1 MKKRLIIILLAL
13 CLVVGMF
20 SGTIPFTATACEEN
34 CGQPGLLPYDE
45 EIGCNATITERVCV
59 KSNLDSQNPEDPYLK
74 KGDVVWVIG
83 LWEEKDE
90 GKFYYLVQIKKL
102 EVYGY
107 IPVSSA
113 ELHQNYELP
122 YIQEDCWAG
131 FDPEEEEIDW
141 VQVKKAGKITKDG
154 GAIVRIDI
162 YNPDAEKDP
171 MLDENSDV
179 WVKRIGFYEGEYWYH
194 ISMGYYGE
202 MYVRTKFVTLDGE
215 EKPAEAEPQKPG
227 TAKSESKKDKGQK
240 QEGSEENAVTEKV
253 EQVEKQGKVS
263 PLDRYLFFTSH
274 GGVMCRA
281 WNLNQSAFQQ
291 LHLF

>member
-1 MKKRLIIILLAL
+1 MEKRLIIILLAL

-83 LWEEKDE
+83 WWEEKDE
-90 GKFYYLVQIKKL
+90 SKYYYLVQIKKL

-107 IPVSSA
+107 ISVSSA
-113 ELHQNYELP
+113 ELHNNYELP
-122 YIQEDCWAG
+122 YTQEDCWAG

-141 VQVKKAGKITKDG
+141 DTVEQYGMINKNDVT
-154 GAIVRIDI
+154 VRRDI
-162 YNPDAEKDP
+162 ANPKPEDP
-171 MLDENSDV
+171 QLDEDCIV
-179 WVKRIGFYEGEYWYH
+179 WVKARGYWKGEYWYH

-227 TAKSESKKDKGQK
+227 TAKSESKKDSNARQ
-240 QEGSEENAVTEKV
+240 QEPEQPTGAEKV
-253 EQVEKQGKVS
+253 DVVAKQGKVS
-263 PLDRYLFFTSH
+263 TLDRYLFYTSH

-281 WNLNQSAFQQ
+281 WNLNQIAFQE

>member
-20 SGTIPFTATACEEN
+20 PGTIPFTATACEEN

-83 LWEEKDE
+83 WWEEKDE
-90 GKFYYLVQIKKL
+90 SKYYYLVQIKKL

-107 IPVSSA
+107 ISVSSA
-113 ELHQNYELP
+113 ELHNNYELP

-215 EKPAEAEPQKPG
+215 EKPEKAEPKKHG
-227 TAKSESKKDKGQK
+227 TAKSESKKDSNARQ
-240 QEGSEENAVTEKV
+240 QEPEQPTVAEKV
-253 EQVEKQGKVS
+253 DVVAKQGKVS
-263 PLDRYLFFTSH
+263 TLDRYIFFTAQ
-274 GGVMCRA
+274 GGVRYRA
-281 WNLNQSAFQQ
+281 WSLNQSAFQE
-291 LHLF
+291 LHMF